1 MTTNST
7 GLVQKQLVTAIR
19 YTMAGG
25 VITVTK
31 QVGPGALTRSGAGV
45 LLVTYAPGANGL
57 GFKGIDPLRQVVEAY
72 ATGTVDAS
80 MIYDSAAATD
90 TVIPIDVFD
99 AAGMALD
106 NQPGIILISQILGD

>member
-7 GLVQKQLVTAIR
+7 GLVQKQLVTSIR
-19 YTMAGG
+19 FTMAVG

-31 QVGPGALTRSGAGV
+31 QVGPGVLARPGAGV
-45 LLVTYAPGANGL
+45 LTVTYAPGANGL
-57 GFKGIDPLRQVVEAY
+57 GFKGINTLRQCVEAF

-106 NQPGIILISQILGD
+106 NQPGLINIYQILGD